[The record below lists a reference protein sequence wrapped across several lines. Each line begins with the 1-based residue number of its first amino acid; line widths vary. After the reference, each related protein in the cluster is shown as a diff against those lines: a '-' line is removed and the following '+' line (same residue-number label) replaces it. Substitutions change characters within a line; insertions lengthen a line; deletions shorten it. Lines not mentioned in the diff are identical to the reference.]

1 MPDRRP
7 AIPVGGPLKNDEG
20 DPTMKLYYHPAST
33 TSRAVMLGAAEM
45 GVILNYETVDLASGE
60 HLKAA
65 YAAVN
70 PNCLVPCLQDGDFR
84 LTESATILRY
94 LARTVKS
101 PAYPSDLKLRAR
113 VDEAMDW
120 VNSNLYKDLGY
131 GLVYPQLFPHHRR
144 PSDELQRGTL
154 EWAQGKTRRWLQV
167 LDTWMLGDSK
177 TFMCG
182 GDATI
187 ADYFGASIVSLLEL
201 IHADLSGYANVSR
214 WYGNVKA
221 LKSWPGVNQVFD
233 GFATSLRD
241 KPLLGI

>member
-45 GVILNYETVDLASGE
+45 GVVLDFETVDLLTGE

-101 PAYPSDLKLRAR
+101 AAYPSDLRLRAR

-154 EWAQGKTRRWLQV
+154 EWAQGRTRKWLQV

-177 TFMCG
+177 PFLCG
-182 GDATI
+182 GNPTI

-201 IHADLSGYANVSR
+201 VHADLSAYANVSR
-214 WYGNVKA
+214 WYRNVKA
-221 LKSWPGVNQVFD
+221 LRSWAGVNEVFD

-241 KPLLGI
+241 KPFVGL

>member
-1 MPDRRP
+1 MPGRRP
-7 AIPVGGPLKNDEG
+7 PVPAGGQIENDEG

-33 TSRAVMLGAAEM
+33 TCRAVMLGAAEM
-45 GVILNYETVDLASGE
+45 GVALDYEVVDLMTGE

-101 PAYPSDLKLRAR
+101 PAYPSDLKQRAR

-144 PSDELQRGTL
+144 PTDELQQGTL
-154 EWAQGKTRRWLQV
+154 EWARGKTRKWLQV

-177 TFMCG
+177 RFLCG
-182 GDATI
+182 NDATI

-201 IHADLSGYANVSR
+201 IHADFAGYANVSR
-214 WYGNVKA
+214 WYRNVKA
-221 LKSWPGVNQVFD
+221 LKSWAGVNEVFD
-233 GFATSLRD
+233 GFANSLRD
-241 KPLLGI
+241 KPFVGI